1 MVPEAIKGVGTLHNR
16 TEYVEN
22 LVRSGLIEAGES
34 EFSRHF
40 KRFTTHAQSASGL
53 FDPLTQGRIL
63 TGVEY
68 AKHDLSM
75 VQVTRIELDRRSAL
89 LVNTLESRKAA
100 AGGTGPGDAAG
111 DGSGNSSLIP
121 CSTAIGANR

>member
-22 LVRSGLIEAGES
+22 LVRSGLIEAEES
-34 EFSRHF
+34 EFSRHLE
-40 KRFTTHAQSASGL
+40 RFTTHPQSASGL

-63 TGVEY
+63 TGFEY

-75 VQVTRIELDRRSAL
+75 VQVTRIEL
-89 LVNTLESRKAA
+89 
-100 AGGTGPGDAAG
+100 GTGVPRCWSIRSNPARPQPVALDQAMPPA
-111 DGSGNSSLIP
+111 
-121 CSTAIGANR
+121 TAVGTPH